1 MMYNNAFIKD
11 HVIKPKTWSPKKDA
25 VGEHISYID
34 LSSVD
39 KEDKTLV
46 YSLIQNIDAS
56 EAPSRAKQLVH
67 KDDILVATVR
77 PNLNG
82 VAIVSRE
89 LFNATASTGYCVLR
103 TAESLHNKYL
113 FYWVRSKSFV
123 NDMIRKSTGASYPAV
138 SDKIIKDSKIPLPPL
153 EQQKKIAAIL
163 DAADAYRQKTKAL
176 IAKYDELTQSLF
188 LDMFGDPVTNPKGW
202 IKKTVL
208 DIAKTLFAGGDV
220 PKNNFSKESNKD
232 YNIPIY
238 SNGLNEKALYGF
250 TNLAKVNEES
260 ITLSARGTI
269 GHPEVRKA
277 PFYPII
283 RLIVITPK
291 IDIIH
296 SQYLKRALSFLAYTK
311 GGSSIPQLTIPMV
324 KDKEVLIPPKELQNQ
339 FAERVQAI
347 ETQKAQAQASLAQAE
362 DLFNSL
368 LQKAFKGELT
378 S

>member
-1 MMYNNAFIKD
+1 MRVELQEISKVIMGQSPKGESYNEDGIGLPLLNGAADYKGNIF
-11 HVIKPKTWSPKKDA
+11 KPKKYTSEPTRVAHKGDILLGIRATIGNFAISDSEYCIGRGVAAIRVDEKKA
-25 VGEHISYID
+25 HKAYILKCVERE
-34 LSSVD
+34 LSRIIHRAAGSTIKGIK
-39 KEDKTLV
+39 KEDLTQMK
-46 YSLIQNIDAS
+46 
-56 EAPSRAKQLVH
+56 
-67 KDDILVATVR
+67 
-77 PNLNG
+77 LN
-82 VAIVSRE
+82 
-89 LFNATASTGYCVLR
+89 
-103 TAESLHNKYL
+103 
-113 FYWVRSKSFV
+113 
-123 NDMIRKSTGASYPAV
+123 
-138 SDKIIKDSKIPLPPL
+138 LPPL
-153 EQQKKIAAIL
+153 DQQKKIAAIL

-176 IAKYDELTQSLF
+176 IEKYDELTQSLF

-296 SQYLKRALSFLAYTK
+296 SQYLKRALSFLAYGK

-339 FAERVQAI
+339 FAERIQAI
-347 ETQKAQAQASLAQAE
+347 EAQKAQAQASLAQAE

-368 LQKAFKGELT
+368 LQRAFKGELT
-378 S
+378 A